1 MSNEIRILVVED
13 NTSLNE
19 ILCKIMESEG
29 YTPVPVMNGKDAL
42 EVVKKNGPFD
52 LVLLDVMLPDSNS
65 PAGTGIDGLEVCHR
79 IKTDPEHK
87 DTLIFLVTVKD
98 QPEDIMKGID
108 SGADDYITKPFNT
121 TLLLAKIKAMLRI
134 KHLQDELREKN
145 KLLEEMAVTDG
156 LTGVPNYRYLIEK
169 LEEEIRR
176 SRRYNTPIT
185 MILLDLDNFKE
196 VNDTFGHRHGDF
208 VLRKVAEALQKG
220 LRETDLMARYGG
232 DEFALLL
239 TQTDDTGGHRV
250 AKQILDCL
258 TEPIVASEKEHLIQ
272 ASIGL
277 VSFPPGAVKSSDEV
291 IIAADQALYKAKE
304 LGGNQI
310 YSHSPVEDINQ

>member
-1 MSNEIRILVVED
+1 MSDDAKILVVED

-19 ILCKIMESEG
+19 ILCKIVESEG
-29 YTPVPVMNGKDAL
+29 YTPVPVLNGKDAL
-42 EVVKKNGPFD
+42 EVVEKNGPFD

-65 PAGTGIDGLEVCHR
+65 PPGTGIDGLEVCHR
-79 IKTDPEHK
+79 IKTDPKHK
-87 DTLIFLVTVKD
+87 DTLIFMVTVKD

-169 LEEEIRR
+169 LEEEIR
-176 SRRYNTPIT
+176 PIT

-239 TQTDDTGGHRV
+239 TQTDDTGGRRV
-250 AKQILDCL
+250 ARQILDCL
-258 TEPIVASEKEHLIQ
+258 TEPIVAAEKEHLIQ

-277 VSFPPGAVKSSDEV
+277 VSFPPGTVKSSDDV
-291 IIAADQALYKAKE
+291 IISADQALYRAKE

-310 YSHSPVEDINQ
+310 YSPPEKDD

>member
-1 MSNEIRILVVED
+1 MDGHIRILVVED

-29 YTPVPVMNGKDAL
+29 YTPVSVLTGRDAL
-42 EVVKKNGPFD
+42 TAIQENGPFD
-52 LVLLDVMLPDSNS
+52 LVLLDVMLPDASS
-65 PAGTGIDGLEVCHR
+65 PPGEGIDGLEVCHR
-79 IKTDPEHK
+79 IKTDPKHK
-87 DTLIFLVTVKD
+87 DTLIFMVTVKD
-98 QPEDIMKGID
+98 QPEDIMMGID

-176 SRRYNTPIT
+176 SRRYDTPIT

-208 VLRKVAEALQKG
+208 VLRKVAKTLQKG
-220 LRETDLMARYGG
+220 LRETDLLARYGG

-239 TQTDDTGGHRV
+239 TQTDDMGGTMV

-258 TEPIVASEKEHLIQ
+258 SDPIVTSEKEHIIQ

-277 VSFPPGAVKSSDEV
+277 VSFPPGKVQSSDDV
-291 IIAADQALYKAKE
+291 IIAADQALYIAKE
-304 LGGNQI
+304 KGGNQI
-310 YSHSPVEDINQ
+310 YSPPVEDGD